1 MKAPHI
7 IASSLTHFNIAIAC
21 IVGAI
26 LALIALGLL
35 FGWL

>member
-7 IASSLTHFNIAIAC
+7 IASSLTHFNISIAC
-21 IVGAI
+21 IVGAT
-26 LALIALGLL
+26 LALTGLGLL